1 MSQLIFKKMAAIL
14 SDISA
19 VGKDSTN
26 SAQGYKF
33 RGIDDMIN
41 TVHAVLKKH
50 SVFVTTD
57 VLEKKSETREVARTD
72 KFGNNSIR
80 VDKIVELTMKYTF
93 HAEDGSSIS
102 SVIASEGLDNG
113 DKATNKALSAA
124 LKYALIQTFQVPTAD
139 MEDGDADSPELGSKA
154 PVKNLVKEIA
164 AKVDNSTAIAAKPT
178 TTTETKKTVAFKPK
192 AKPQPAQANNDAE
205 LDL

>member
-1 MSQLIFKKMAAIL
+1 
-14 SDISA
+14 
-19 VGKDSTN
+19 
-26 SAQGYKF
+26 
-33 RGIDDMIN
+33 
-41 TVHAVLKKH
+41 
-50 SVFVTTD
+50 VFVTTD
-57 VLEKKSETREVARTD
+57 VLDKKSETREVARVD
-72 KFGNNSIR
+72 KFGNQSIR

-139 MEDGDADSPELGSKA
+139 MEDGDADSPELTAKA
-154 PVKNLVKEIA
+154 PAKNLVKEIA
-164 AKVDNSTAIAAKPT
+164 VKLDSTPVAAA
-178 TTTETKKTVAFKPK
+178 TEQKKTVAFKPK
-192 AKPQPAQANNDAE
+192 AKPQPAQVSNDTE

>member
-1 MSQLIFKKMAAIL
+1 MSQLIFKKMASVLA
-14 SDISA
+14 DISA
-19 VGKDSTN
+19 VGKGSTN
-26 SAQGYKF
+26 TAQGYKF

-57 VLEKKSETREVARTD
+57 VLEKRSETREIPKVD
-72 KFGNNSIR
+72 KFGNESIR

-102 SVIASEGLDNG
+102 SVIASEGLDSG

-139 MEDGDADSPELGSKA
+139 MEDGDADSPELGAKSPA
-154 PVKNLVKEIA
+154 KNLVKEIA
-164 AKVDNSTAIAAKPT
+164 AKLDNTATA
-178 TTTETKKTVAFKPK
+178 TTTEQKKTVAFKPK
-192 AKPQPAQANNDAE
+192 ANKPQPAQTSNDSE